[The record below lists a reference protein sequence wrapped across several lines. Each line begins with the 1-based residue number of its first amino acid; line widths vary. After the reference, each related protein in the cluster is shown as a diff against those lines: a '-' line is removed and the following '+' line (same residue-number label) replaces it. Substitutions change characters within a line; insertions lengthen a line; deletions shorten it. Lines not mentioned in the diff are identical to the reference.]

1 VVIAYSD
8 PVERHNCFD
17 ELVKPG
23 HVGTIYQAF
32 NGHYCGRGRAEN
44 LVLDDHGR
52 VISRRTLSKLRN
64 DEKGAAAAYR
74 QLIERG
80 APKRRRLEGGKDYVN
95 RALESFMRLKHP
107 GNYSYAWPLG
117 GTVLKQPAEPFP
129 KR

>member
-1 VVIAYSD
+1 
-8 PVERHNCFD
+8 
-17 ELVKPG
+17 
-23 HVGTIYQAF
+23 VGTIYQAF